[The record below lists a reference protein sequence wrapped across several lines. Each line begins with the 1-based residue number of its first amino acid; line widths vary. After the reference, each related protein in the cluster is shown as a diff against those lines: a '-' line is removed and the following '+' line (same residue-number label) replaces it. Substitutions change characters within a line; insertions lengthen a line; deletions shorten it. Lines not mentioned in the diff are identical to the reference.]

1 MLDLLKDN
9 IRNCEDGVL
18 VRKKRLLEYVIS
30 SNGIVNKAFI
40 IRFLLDNTLDRYIEM
55 LSDDN
60 IKINIDSFVKK
71 GYFTSDEQF
80 ICILDNFITYFF
92 GIIGD
97 INIGERLF
105 KVCINSNVW
114 NIFLDKKYFHD
125 NDNMEYFYYHF
136 NLVIIDSFCYNLKLL
151 KNDLIYELDSLSLNM
166 DKFDI
171 KKKSDVKMI
180 TVLLGD
186 LCFIN
191 KSNDYMLFSLFNRLN
206 RKSDISLSH
215 FEILFSNYFN
225 NIKFLGEYNELII
238 NVI

>member
-1 MLDLLKDN
+1 MD
-9 IRNCEDGVL
+9 CESGLMV
-18 VRKKRLLEYVIS
+18 KKKKLLEYVIS
-30 SNGIVNKAFI
+30 SRGIVNKAFV
-40 IRFLLDNTLDRYIEM
+40 IRFLLDDTLDRYIER
-55 LSDDN
+55 LDDDK
-60 IKINIDSFVKK
+60 IKISIDSFVKK
-71 GYFTSDEQF
+71 GYFTSEEQF

-114 NIFLDKKYFHD
+114 DIFLDKKYFHD
-125 NDNMEYFYYHF
+125 NDNIGYFYYHF
-136 NLVIIDSFCYNLKLL
+136 NLVIIDSFCYNLKLF
-151 KNDLIYELDSLSLNM
+151 KDDLMYELDSLSLNI

-171 KKKSDVKMI
+171 KKKSAVKKVTMLI
-180 TVLLGD
+180 GD

-215 FEILFSNYFN
+215 FEILFSNYFK
-225 NIKFLGEYNELII
+225 NIKFLEEYNELII